1 MFFRLFHFFLL
12 LLPLLRYKSF
22 LTLGHVMYKYEPHT
36 QRYKYSSF
44 NHKFF
49 RLRGFLFQIFT
60 INCKGF
66 FPIANSDFFECVQH
80 IHEIQINHLVND
92 LDLKLELF
100 KKDRNF
106 QDGLKPTISI
116 RSRET
121 TFVLANS
128 PLFSKLVAIFWFCL
142 KNDSKFQKWTPNPWH
157 MIWPAIESDA

>member
-1 MFFRLFHFFLL
+1 MFFRLFHFFFASA
-12 LLPLLRYKSF
+12 PPSSKSF

-66 FPIANSDFFECVQH
+66 FTIVNSDFFECVQH

-100 KKDRNF
+100 KKRPQFSRWSETYHFHQKERNNICTG
-106 QDGLKPTISI
+106 Q
-116 RSRET
+116 
-121 TFVLANS
+121 
-128 PLFSKLVAIFWFCL
+128 
-142 KNDSKFQKWTPNPWH
+142 
-157 MIWPAIESDA
+157 

>member
-1 MFFRLFHFFLL
+1 MVWKIQLFPLVALQRLHPTKFTDLFIHRLHLERKMFLKAVVICYVFSTFSFFLL
-12 LLPLLRYKSF
+12 LLPLLLYKSF

-49 RLRGFLFQIFT
+49 RLRGFLFQNFT

-66 FPIANSDFFECVQH
+66 FTIANSDFFECVQH

-100 KKDRNF
+100 KKRPQF
-106 QDGLKPTISI
+106 
-116 RSRET
+116 SRWSET
-121 TFVLANS
+121 YYFH
-128 PLFSKLVAIFWFCL
+128 
-142 KNDSKFQKWTPNPWH
+142 QK
-157 MIWPAIESDA
+157 